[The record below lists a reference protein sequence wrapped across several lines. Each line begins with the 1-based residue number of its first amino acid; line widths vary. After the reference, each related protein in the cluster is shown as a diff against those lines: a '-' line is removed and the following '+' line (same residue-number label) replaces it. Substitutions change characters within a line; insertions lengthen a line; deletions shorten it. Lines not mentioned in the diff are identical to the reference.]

1 MQSGPAGRL
10 DHGPAVDQPVI
21 SEPFDPSL
29 GHTSTGKEELFNLIA
44 IEVAVVGKGDED
56 RNIASGESS
65 NELSDLLLGE
75 ASASVGTL
83 FANKKWTTE

>member
-1 MQSGPAGRL
+1 
-10 DHGPAVDQPVI
+10 VI

-29 GHTSTGKEELFNLIA
+29 GHTSTGEEELFDLIA

-65 NELSDLLLGE
+65 NELSDLLLAEPAAGFGR
-75 ASASVGTL
+75 VI
-83 FANKKWTTE
+83 ANKKWTTE